1 MGNNISVAS
10 ILESVKAEGK
20 KIEMEKTAS
29 SKSLVNMVSGASV
42 SKQAEEA
49 NSVAAK
55 VADEVGVESI
65 SLSADLEKFAS
76 EIDGAE
82 TSSDI
87 IKIAEDVGNSDLA
100 NLSKVASKITGVI
113 FEEIE
118 SRLSE

>member
-1 MGNNISVAS
+1 MSNNISVES

-29 SKSLVNMVSGASV
+29 TKSLVNMVSGGTV
-42 SKQAEEA
+42 SEQAEEA
-49 NSVAAK
+49 NIVAAK
-55 VADEVGVESI
+55 VAEEVGVESI
-65 SLSADLEKFAS
+65 SLSDDLEKFAS
-76 EIDGAE
+76 EIDKAE

-113 FEEIE
+113 FEELE